1 MTRSPSPP
9 PDRVSGNEFGWGRVG
24 SRRGAIRGTA
34 NLREMSG
41 RYSFS
46 LPEPRQ
52 RDGWFRIGNVDVTTT
67 ALVVGL
73 GVASMLLYAIDP
85 ATAFKGAFVSEFVR
99 DGELWRL
106 LTWPLTNPPDSLW
119 ALVGLVVFW
128 FLGHL
133 IEDELGRK
141 PMAVLLAAMAV
152 VPTVLVTVL
161 NVANETGTGRWSAY
175 SFSVSFFSLALLTI
189 YGIEHP
195 NARFFFGIPAWVIA
209 AAFLFI
215 EVLRDVGGRAWAQ
228 LILVLLV
235 VAVGCIGVRQRGM
248 LDQLTFIPRMDRLRG
263 PAPSPYG
270 EIGSA
275 RPNRSKRSRRKGS
288 SGAGSVVSGPWGQPG
303 GPTPLEQAELD
314 VLLDKISAG
323 GIDSLSAQEK
333 DRLNAL
339 SKRMRGS

>member
-1 MTRSPSPP
+1 MGPSSGGLSRVETRGDS
-9 PDRVSGNEFGWGRVG
+9 
-24 SRRGAIRGTA
+24 GTA
-34 NLREMSG
+34 NLAEMSG

-52 RDGWFRIGNVDVTTT
+52 RDGWFRIGSVDVTTT
-67 ALVVGL
+67 AFVVGL
-73 GVASMLLYAIDP
+73 GVASMLLYALDP
-85 ATAFKGAFVSEFVR
+85 ATAFKGAFVSELVR
-99 DGELWRL
+99 HGDLWRL
-106 LTWPLTNPPDSLW
+106 VTWPLTNPPDSLW
-119 ALVGLVVFW
+119 AIVGLVVFW

-152 VPTVLVTVL
+152 VPTVLVTLL
-161 NVANETGTGRWSAY
+161 NVANETGNGRWSTY

-195 NARFFFGIPAWVIA
+195 NAKFFFGIPAWVIA

-215 EVLRDVGGRAWAQ
+215 EVLRDVGDRAWAQ

-248 LDQLTFIPRMDRLRG
+248 LDQLTFIPRAKRLAG

-270 EIGSA
+270 EIGPA
-275 RPNRSKRSRRKGS
+275 RPNRSKRSRRRKGP
-288 SGAGSVVSGPWGQPG
+288 SGAGSVVSGPWAQPG

-314 VLLDKISAG
+314 VLLDKISAT